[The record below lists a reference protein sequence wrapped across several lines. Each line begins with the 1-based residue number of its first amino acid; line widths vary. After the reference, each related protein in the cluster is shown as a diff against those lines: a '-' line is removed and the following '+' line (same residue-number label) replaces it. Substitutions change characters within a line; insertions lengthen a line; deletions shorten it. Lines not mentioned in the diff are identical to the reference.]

1 MKQFD
6 SKQALEKELALAIAH
21 ELKQAIKE
29 FGNARLLLSGGSTPA
44 QLYALL
50 SGVQLDWSNVLVGLV
65 DERFVPISHPAS
77 NEALLIQT
85 IQQNEARDV
94 RIVSMVADASDEAMN
109 LVHVNKTYQP
119 FMERTDV
126 VLLGMGEDGH
136 TASLFPGDKRSE
148 VLLHST
154 AIGIF
159 STTAPVAPENRVT
172 CSTEMLLKARSL
184 FLMIVGE
191 AKLTV
196 FQTAEENTYPIAH
209 FKDKLTTFYA
219 IK

>member
-6 SKQALEKELALAIAH
+6 TKQALEKELASAIAQ
-21 ELKQAIKE
+21 ELKKAINE

-44 QLYALL
+44 QLYTLL

-65 DERFVPISHPAS
+65 DERFVPISHPGS

-94 RIVSMVADASDEAMN
+94 RIVSMIADASDEVMN
-109 LVHVNKTYQP
+109 LVQVNKTYQP

-136 TASLFPGDKRSE
+136 TASLFPDDTRSK
-148 VLLHST
+148 VLLASS

-159 STTAPVAPENRVT
+159 ATTAPVAPEKRVT
-172 CSTEMLLKARSL
+172 CSAEMLLKAHTL
-184 FLMIVGE
+184 LLMIVGTS
-191 AKLTV
+191 KLTV
-196 FQTAEENTYPIAH
+196 FQAAEEKVFPIAH
-209 FKDKLTTFYA
+209 FKDKLTTYYA

>member
-6 SKQALEKELALAIAH
+6 SKQELEKELATAIAH
-21 ELKQAIKE
+21 ELKKTIKE

-50 SGVQLDWSNVLVGLV
+50 SGVQLDWSKVLVGLV

-94 RIVSMVADASDEAMN
+94 CIVSMVADASDEAMN

-159 STTAPVAPENRVT
+159 STTAPVTPENRVT
-172 CSTEMLLKARSL
+172 CSAEMLLKASSL
-184 FLMIVGE
+184 YLMIVG
-191 AKLTV
+191 ASKLTV
-196 FQTAEENTYPIAH
+196 FQAAEENAYPIAH
-209 FKDKLTTFYA
+209 FKDKLTTYYA

>member
-196 FQTAEENTYPIAH
+196 FQSAEENTYPIAH

>member
-94 RIVSMVADASDEAMN
+94 RIVSMVADASDEVMN

-136 TASLFPGDKRSE
+136 TASLFPGDKRSKE
-148 VLLHST
+148 LLHST

-172 CSTEMLLKARSL
+172 CSTEMLLKATTL

>member
-184 FLMIVGE
+184 FLMIVG
-191 AKLTV
+191 ASKLTV
-196 FQTAEENTYPIAH
+196 FQAADENTYPIAH

-219 IK
+219 TK